1 MDFLSG
7 QTIIIIIISAC
18 ILYYLHQ
25 YLKKK
30 SHEYSSKNYWEGRY
44 GLFSKRMDWYTNFSQ
59 LNNDFG
65 IENLIKNKYPSNTY
79 KKRILEMGCGNST
92 LSYDLYNKGFKN
104 ITAIDF
110 SENII
115 NKMKEYYKN
124 TSINFQI
131 CDFNF
136 MNIFFEQNFFDII
149 IEKAGLDSIATK
161 GTDDVP
167 ILLYKVFKNI
177 HYVLCD
183 GGVVFSFSSKNTD
196 FWRKTIYNRLEQEKL
211 FEIIETKKTVFKTE
225 GKEILM
231 NLYFSYLKKI

>member
-1 MDFLSG
+1 MVFLSG
-7 QTIIIIIISAC
+7 QTIIIIIITIC
-18 ILYYLHQ
+18 VLYSFHL

-30 SHEYSSKNYWEGRY
+30 SHEYSSKSYWEGRY
-44 GLFSKRMDWYTNFSQ
+44 GVFTKRMDWYTNYTQ
-59 LNNDFG
+59 LNNDFN
-65 IENLIKNKYPSNTY
+65 IDNLIKEKYPSNTY

-110 SENII
+110 SSII
-115 NKMKEYYKN
+115 IKRMCEYYKN
-124 TSINFQI
+124 TNINFQV
-131 CDFNF
+131 CDFNL
-136 MNIFFEQNFFDII
+136 MNLFFEENSFDII

-167 ILLYKVFKNI
+167 ELLYKVFKNI
-177 HYVLCD
+177 HYVLVN
-183 GGVVFSFSSKNTD
+183 GGILLSFSSKNTD
-196 FWRKTIYNRLEQEKL
+196 FWKKNIYNRLQQEKL

-225 GKEILM
+225 GKDVLM